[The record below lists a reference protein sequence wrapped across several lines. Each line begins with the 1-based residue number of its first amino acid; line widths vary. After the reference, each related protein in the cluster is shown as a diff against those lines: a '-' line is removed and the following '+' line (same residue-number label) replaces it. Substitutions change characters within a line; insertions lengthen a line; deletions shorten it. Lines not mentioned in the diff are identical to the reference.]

1 MSSTQKFAIV
11 GINCRLPGAR
21 DVGEYWSNL
30 KAGTDS
36 ITTWSLEELIDAGI
50 DPEMAKNPAYVK
62 ARPQFADVEKFDAC
76 FFRFTPREA
85 EIRDPQHRLFP
96 ESVYTALEDVG
107 YDPFSVPGRVGVFAG
122 SAPNAYEPQNVRHHQ
137 ERVQALGQMT
147 VSIGN
152 TNDYVAPTVSYK
164 LGLTGPSVNVVTACS
179 SSLVAVHMACRSLMN
194 GECETAVAGGVEV
207 EPPVVSGYW
216 SAEGG
221 IYSKSGHCR
230 PFDHEADGTI
240 FGTGVG
246 TVVLRR
252 LQDAVRDNDNVYAV
266 ILGSAVNNDAADRAG
281 FTAPSN
287 SGQRAL
293 MEAGFADADA
303 GPSIIDY
310 IEAHG
315 TGTIVGGQIEVTA
328 HGETFAAHG
337 VTPESRSLA
346 GSVKGNIG
354 HMGPVAG
361 VDPRSVQRAADL
373 ADRPGACRVT
383 LRGAL
388 SARVARPSRYEAP
401 KPAPRRSVC
410 TPDRV
415 RAARIS
421 PYVSPVTCRLRSM
434 HVCTEK
440 ITDAYQMLRPERDVP
455 HVSCGTP
462 AVRLNRACALAGCC
476 RPLAA
481 ARGLRPGSRRPCQ
494 SPPVSSGPLA
504 VRNRRRNI

>member
-1 MSSTQKFAIV
+1 MSST
-11 GINCRLPGAR
+11 
-21 DVGEYWSNL
+21 
-30 KAGTDS
+30 
-36 ITTWSLEELIDAGI
+36 
-50 DPEMAKNPAYVK
+50 
-62 ARPQFADVEKFDAC
+62 
-76 FFRFTPREA
+76 REA
-85 EIRDPQHRLFP
+85 EVRDPQHRLFL
-96 ESVYTALEDVG
+96 ESVHTALEDAG

-122 SAPNAYEPQNVRHHQ
+122 SAPNAYGPRNVGHHQ
-137 ERVQALGQMT
+137 ERVQAVGQMT
-147 VSIGN
+147 VSIDN
-152 TNDYVAPTVSYK
+152 TTDDVAPTVSYT
-164 LGLTGPSVNVVTACS
+164 LGLSGPSVNVVTACS
-179 SSLVAVHMACRSLMN
+179 SSLVAIHMACPSLMN

-252 LQDAVRDNDNVYAV
+252 LEDAVRDNDNIYAV
-266 ILGSAVNNDAADRAG
+266 ILGSAGNNDAADRAG
-281 FTAPSN
+281 FTAPSL

-293 MEAGFADADA
+293 MEAAFADADV
-303 GPSIIDY
+303 GPSTIGH

-315 TGTIVGGQIEVTA
+315 TGTIVGDPIGVTA
-328 HGETFAAHG
+328 LGEMFAAHG
-337 VTPESRSLA
+337 VTPESRSLI

-354 HMGPVAG
+354 HMGPAAG
-361 VDPRSVQRAADL
+361 VDPRSVQRVADL
-373 ADRPGACRVT
+373 ADRPGACRIP

-388 SARVARPSRYEAP
+388 SARVVRPSCCEAP

-421 PYVSPVTCRLRSM
+421 PM
-434 HVCTEK
+434 
-440 ITDAYQMLRPERDVP
+440 
-455 HVSCGTP
+455 
-462 AVRLNRACALAGCC
+462 CALAGCC

-481 ARGLRPGSRRPCQ
+481 TRGLWPGSRRPFQ

-504 VRNRRRNI
+504 VRTRRRNI